1 MTKVLLIWFFALFFK
16 SFLSNFFFFYLVS
29 SCTVFN
35 TFYLK
40 ALQYLNKYFSK
51 YKWRILL
58 GLLITVLSKL
68 LALKIPQIIRNSLN
82 KVDDYKNGAEITIKE
97 VQHDLLIN
105 VLIIIGVALL
115 SGFFTFLMRQTI
127 IVTSRLIEFDL
138 KNEIYEQYQRLSL
151 NFYKQNRTGDLM
163 NRISEDVTKVRMY
176 VGPAVMYTMNMIVL
190 FVVGFSQMVQV
201 DLKLT
206 LYTLIPFPLLSVSIF
221 ILSRVIHKRSTIVQQ
236 YLSKLTT
243 FNQET
248 FSGIGVLKSYGIEAS
263 IINDFDTIANESKEK
278 NIDLQRA
285 NALFFPTMIFLIGLS
300 NLIVIYVGGMQYING
315 EIQIGVVLEFL
326 LYVNI
331 LTWPVAVVGWVT
343 SIVQQAEASQVRI
356 NEFLNEEPEIA
367 NNNTNHSEIHGK
379 VEFNDVTFT
388 YDDTNITALKNISFS
403 VNEGETLAI
412 LGKTGSGKSSI
423 IELIARLYDTTHG
436 QVLLDDMAIEEVNL
450 YDLRNQIGFVPQDP
464 FLFSDTIENNIKFG
478 NQNATKDDIIEAAK
492 NADVHKNI
500 IEFSQQYDTILG
512 ERGVTLSGGQKQRV
526 SIARAIIKDP
536 KILIFDDC
544 LSAVDTETEEKILSN
559 LQRVSK
565 SKTTFIISHRV
576 SSAKNADKII
586 VLDEG
591 KITQQGT
598 HNQLITEEGYYK
610 DLYEQQLLEK
620 EM

>member
-1 MTKVLLIWFFALFFK
+1 M
-16 SFLSNFFFFYLVS
+16 
-29 SCTVFN
+29 
-35 TFYLK
+35 K

-82 KVDDYKNGAEITIKE
+82 VVEDYKNNIVTDLSE
-97 VQHDLLIN
+97 VKHQLLIN

-138 KNEIYEQYQRLSL
+138 KNEIYEQYQKLSL

-163 NRISEDVTKVRMY
+163 NRISEDVSKVRMY
-176 VGPAVMYTMNMIVL
+176 VGPAIMYSMNMIVL
-190 FVVGFSQMVQV
+190 FVVGFAQMVQV

-206 LYTLIPFPLLSVSIF
+206 LYTLIPFPLLSISIF
-221 ILSRVIHKRSTIVQQ
+221 VLSKVIHKRSTIVQQ
-236 YLSKLTT
+236 YLSHLTT
-243 FNQET
+243 FNQEF
-248 FSGIGVLKSYGIEAS
+248 FSGISVVKSYGIENA
-263 IINDFDTIANESKEK
+263 IIKDFDKIANESKEK
-278 NIDLQRA
+278 NIHLEKA
-285 NALFFPTMIFLIGLS
+285 NALFFPTMILLIGIS

-343 SIVQQAEASQVRI
+343 SMIQQAEASQARI
-356 NEFLNEEPEIA
+356 NEFLDEKPEIE
-367 NNNTNHSEIHGK
+367 NTTTEASEIEGK
-379 VEFNDVTFT
+379 VSFKDVTFT
-388 YDDTNITALKNISFS
+388 YDDTNITALKNINFTI
-403 VNEGETLAI
+403 EAGETLAI
-412 LGKTGSGKSSI
+412 LGKTGSGKSTI
-423 IELIARLYDTTHG
+423 IELIARLYDTDKGTIFI
-436 QVLLDDMAIEEVNL
+436 DDKPIIDVNL
-450 YDLRNQIGFVPQDP
+450 NDLRNQIGFVPQDP

-478 NQNATKDDIIEAAK
+478 KQDATKEEIVNAAK

-500 IEFSQQYDTILG
+500 KEFSKGYETILG

-526 SIARAIIKDP
+526 SIARAIIKNP

-559 LQRVSK
+559 LEKVSK
-565 SKTTFIISHRV
+565 NKTTFIISHRV

-586 VLDEG
+586 VLDNG

-598 HNQLITEEGYYK
+598 HNQLITEKGYYK
-610 DLYEQQLLEK
+610 ELYEQQLLEK
-620 EM
+620 EF

>member
-1 MTKVLLIWFFALFFK
+1 M
-16 SFLSNFFFFYLVS
+16 
-29 SCTVFN
+29 
-35 TFYLK
+35 K

-82 KVDDYKNGAEITIKE
+82 TVDEYKNGANITIDE
-97 VQHDLLIN
+97 VKHDLLIN

-138 KNEIYEQYQRLSL
+138 KNEIYAQYQRLSL

-163 NRISEDVTKVRMY
+163 NRISEDVSKVRMY
-176 VGPAVMYTMNMIVL
+176 VGPAIMYSMNMIVL
-190 FVVGFSQMVQV
+190 FVVGFTQMVQV

-248 FSGIGVLKSYGIEAS
+248 FSGIGVLKSYGIETS
-263 IINDFDTIANESKEK
+263 IIRDFDEIANESKEK
-278 NIDLQRA
+278 NIDLQKA
-285 NALFFPTMIFLIGLS
+285 NALFFPTMILLIGIS
-300 NLIVIYVGGMQYING
+300 NLIVIYVGGMQYINN
-315 EIQIGVVLEFL
+315 EIKIGVVLEFL

-343 SIVQQAEASQVRI
+343 SMIQQAEASQARI
-356 NEFLNEEPEIA
+356 NEFLDEKPEIS
-367 NNNTNHSEIHGK
+367 NNNPNASEINGK
-379 VEFNDVTFT
+379 VEFKNVSFT
-388 YDDTNITALKNISFS
+388 YDDTNITALKNINLTVES
-403 VNEGETLAI
+403 GETLAI
-412 LGKTGSGKSSI
+412 LGKTGSGKSTI
-423 IELIARLYDTTHG
+423 IELVARLYDTTEG
-436 QVLLDDMAIEEVNL
+436 EIFLDDISIEKVNL
-450 YDLRNQIGFVPQDP
+450 NDLRNQIGFVPQDP
-464 FLFSDTIENNIKFG
+464 FLFSDSIGNNIKFG
-478 NQNATKDDIIEAAK
+478 KQDATEEEIITAAK

-500 IEFSQQYDTILG
+500 VEFSKGYETVLG

-526 SIARAIIKDP
+526 SIARAIIKNP

-559 LQRVSK
+559 LERVSK

-586 VLDEG
+586 VLDDG
-591 KITQQGT
+591 KIIQQGT
-598 HNQLITEEGYYK
+598 HNQLVNQEGYYK

-620 EM
+620 EN